1 MQNHKKKTQKG
12 QVHTRLSQT
21 SEESLSITKVL
32 SASQEEG
39 LMWDFSSRMQLNE
52 SNVSLEEEVMRM
64 HREQGKQEVIHKS
77 WKVYFVRSQR
87 WQLRPLNQ
95 NDLFRLQFS
104 SGWEMLSVK
113 ERNVTTITWYSWCSS
128 VTGNENKS
136 SPLLAPAFL
145 TISEIPVSVW
155 NLGTNGLWWPSTD

>member
-77 WKVYFVRSQR
+77 
-87 WQLRPLNQ
+87 
-95 NDLFRLQFS
+95 
-104 SGWEMLSVK
+104 
-113 ERNVTTITWYSWCSS
+113 
-128 VTGNENKS
+128 
-136 SPLLAPAFL
+136 
-145 TISEIPVSVW
+145 
-155 NLGTNGLWWPSTD
+155 